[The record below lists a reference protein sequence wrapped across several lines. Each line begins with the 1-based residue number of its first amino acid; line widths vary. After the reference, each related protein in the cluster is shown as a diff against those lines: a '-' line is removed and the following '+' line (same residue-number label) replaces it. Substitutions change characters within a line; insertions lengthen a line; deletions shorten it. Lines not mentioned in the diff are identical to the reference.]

1 MSTTADPAARVALL
15 GADDGPRL
23 RLGPLEILV
32 REDGSGTRGNLSVG
46 EFRGTQ
52 FRIPPHTHTQ
62 HDENIYVLEG
72 ELGVRLGEETFV
84 ARAGSSFTIPV
95 GVPHSAWNETGQLV
109 RFLNIIVP
117 GRYIEYFHE
126 LAAAAAATPGSLPPP
141 AEIARI
147 MGRFGLVPL

>member
-1 MSTTADPAARVALL
+1 M
-15 GADDGPRL
+15 
-23 RLGPLEILV
+23 
-32 REDGSGTRGNLSVG
+32 
-46 EFRGTQ
+46 
-52 FRIPPHTHTQ
+52 
-62 HDENIYVLEG
+62 
-72 ELGVRLGEETFV
+72 RLGEETFV